1 MNLERVEWRDAHF
14 EFDLKSADDRRSE
27 YLCQT
32 VGWVIAEDGPFLS
45 LAQELLPEGE
55 GFRGVTHIPHAII
68 ESRWVLDRVVQPV
81 VQNAPAR
88 P

>member
-1 MNLERVEWRDAHF
+1 MNLERVEWRDAF
-14 EFDLKSADDRRSE
+14 FDFDLKSVEEARDE

-32 VGWVIAEDGPFLS
+32 VGWVLSEEGNFLT

-68 ESRWVLDRVVQPV
+68 ENRWILDRVVQPV
-81 VQNAPAR
+81 VQNALSR
-88 P
+88 S